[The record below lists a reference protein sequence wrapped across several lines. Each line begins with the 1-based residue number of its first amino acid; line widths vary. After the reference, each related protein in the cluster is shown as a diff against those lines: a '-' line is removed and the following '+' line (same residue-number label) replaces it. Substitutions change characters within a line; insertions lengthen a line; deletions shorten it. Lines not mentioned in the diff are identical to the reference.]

1 MASSSSPNK
10 IRWRSNGWVDWVRF
24 VRPSSIGLEIKL
36 TQSYGVSFRWIVE
49 LNLTIELDWVR
60 FSNVRLTMPGFWL
73 VTHTSHDTNENL
85 CENLKKKLTC
95 YTYIGP
101 VASIMNTVKVPTGRQ
116 DCSKSLA
123 GNSSCF
129 FFPAEFPDINHGV
142 RKDFDVIIDNLLPND
157 VTLPQSLH
165 DWQQTKSKGW
175 CINLDE
181 NSLFDV

>member
-1 MASSSSPNK
+1 MTQMKTFAK
-10 IRWRSNGWVDWVRF
+10 I
-24 VRPSSIGLEIKL
+24 
-36 TQSYGVSFRWIVE
+36 
-49 LNLTIELDWVR
+49 
-60 FSNVRLTMPGFWL
+60 
-73 VTHTSHDTNENL
+73 
-85 CENLKKKLTC
+85 KKKLTC

-101 VASIMNTVKVPTGRQ
+101 VASIMNMVKVPTGRQ

-165 DWQQTKSKGW
+165 D
-175 CINLDE
+175 
-181 NSLFDV
+181 